1 MDKKRSVEVWKKL
14 TIEELQK
21 KLVGSEFNFIEL
33 DNFMM
38 QSGYLTVFNDGSIDD
53 IKVDESVI
61 FIGKDSEEYEVFIKF
76 KIISD
81 DLDEEAEEKFNL
93 KVSSVEKF

>member
-1 MDKKRSVEVWKKL
+1 MEKL
-14 TIEELQK
+14 TMEELQK
-21 KLVGSEFNFIEL
+21 KLVGSEFSFIEL
-33 DNFMM
+33 NNFMV
-38 QSGYLTVFNDGSIDD
+38 QNGYLVVFIEGSIDY
-53 IKVDESVI
+53 IKTDESVI
-61 FIGKDSEEYEVFIKF
+61 FIGKDTNECEVIIEF

>member
-1 MDKKRSVEVWKKL
+1 MEKL

-21 KLVGSEFNFIEL
+21 KLVGSEFSFIEL
-33 DNFMM
+33 NNFMV
-38 QSGYLTVFNDGSIDD
+38 QNGYLVVFIEGSIDY
-53 IKVDESVI
+53 IKTDESVI
-61 FIGKDSEEYEVFIKF
+61 FIGKDTNECEVIIEF